1 MTTGTVRPLTEAEAA
16 AFRLGRLIA
25 TQTCPYFAHALFAVS
40 PLSAPGLGTFGVDRW
55 WRLYMD
61 PDLLTGEDAWTPA
74 TVGAVL
80 LHEVGHLIRDHAER
94 ITALNSPQH
103 HLAWNL
109 STDAEINDDLIAAGI
124 ALPEGV
130 VTPAALGLPDND
142 LAKTYYRL
150 LLANEAGGGLPD
162 DGGPGCGSGAGTA
175 PMPGELPESVDAGDG
190 AGVPVSAAE
199 ADLIR
204 RRVAT
209 DVQQHSYG
217 GQGRGS
223 VPAGLVRWADGVL
236 APAKVPW
243 RRLLRAGLRRCVGD
257 AAGLVNY
264 SYTRP
269 ARRQVPK
276 IVRPAMRRPVLH
288 VALVVDTSGS
298 MSAADLAAAMSEV
311 DGVLRQSGI
320 GAEHVRLLSCDAG
333 ATSAKP
339 IRSVRDVQLVGG
351 GGTDM
356 RVGISEALAARPLP
370 DVVIVLTDG
379 YTPWPDRQTR
389 ARLVCVLIG
398 DQPPVDATPAWAVTV
413 TVPTAGR
420 R

>member
-1 MTTGTVRPLTEAEAA
+1 MTPEAVRPLSEAEAA

-25 TQTCPYFAHALFAVS
+25 TQICPYFAHVLFAVS
-40 PLSAPGLGTFGVDRW
+40 PLAAPGLGTFGVDRW

-61 PDLLTGEDAWTPA
+61 PDLLTGEDGWTPA

-80 LHEVGHLIRDHAER
+80 LHEVGHLIRDHAGR
-94 ITALNSPQH
+94 IAGLNSPHH

-109 STDAEINDDLIAAGI
+109 STDAEINDDLIGAGV

-142 LAKTYYRL
+142 LAETYYRL
-150 LLANEAGGGLPD
+150 LLANQAGGGLPD

-175 PMPGELPESVDAGDG
+175 PVPGELPESVDAGAG

-209 DVQQHSYG
+209 DVQHSYG

-223 VPAGLVRWADGVL
+223 VPAGLVRWADAVL

-243 RRLLRAGLRRCVGD
+243 RRLLRAGLRRCLGE

-269 ARRQVPK
+269 ARRQVPR

-333 ATSAKP
+333 ATSAKL

-356 RVGISEALAARPLP
+356 RVGISQALTARPLP

-379 YTPWPDRQTR
+379 YTLWPDHQIR

-398 DQPPVDATPAWAVTV
+398 DQPPVEATPVWAVTV
-413 TVPTAGR
+413 TVPSAGGR
-420 R
+420 